1 MGNMTTRTGGK
12 VFQGQDA
19 QMDSWIHIRRKRIRG
34 ENEYSYKERIFIK
47 AVSPANEDKLEKK
60 NTMKL
65 NKKRDELVE
74 EREVKYHRLAAV
86 VHKALD
92 NTPWNL

>member
-1 MGNMTTRTGGK
+1 MNIPTKREYLSK
-12 VFQGQDA
+12 QFLL
-19 QMDSWIHIRRKRIRG
+19 QMKTNWK
-34 ENEYSYKERIFIK
+34 
-47 AVSPANEDKLEKK
+47 KK